1 MDIYKII
8 FVALLTGFTSLAA
21 HTAKAVFHDGIR
33 PILPE
38 LTEGRMKRSEA
49 SSIAF
54 GLSVGF
60 IASIGI
66 AFTVTTGLLNPW
78 LLFLPTDII
87 GVASPKKSI
96 SFILGA
102 LWGILVVTS
111 LQFLNTAL
119 TSLPVD
125 FLGAL
130 GEIGTPVIAAFALF
144 PILAIFYQ
152 FKWKKGLIAAVL
164 VLLTRVLIVKYTK
177 LYPESIEMFVGIVLL
192 LLFAIIEDTKNRGNA
207 KTEADDDEE
216 SIFEQRTKR
225 IFKNLPL
232 LAVIGALIAIIAN
245 LGYFAGS
252 EVSIYPLAEAAK
264 ATDPIV
270 AKSLIHQAA
279 LGDLLRGLGFVPLI
293 ATTALATGV
302 YGVVGL
308 TFIFPVGYLAP
319 NWIVAGILGAL
330 VIILEVSLL
339 RAIGKFLEHFPSIRH
354 ASDNI
359 RTAMENLMDLSL
371 LVGSI
376 FAVIKMGGYTGFFI
390 FVVIYF
396 LNEVL
401 GRKIIKMA
409 IGPLGAIV
417 TGIILNLL
425 YFAHL
430 FVPIAAK

>member
-96 SFILGA
+96 SFALGA

-270 AKSLIHQAA
+270 AKPLIHQAA

>member
-38 LTEGRMKRSEA
+38 LTEGRMKRGEA

-66 AFTVTTGLLNPW
+66 SFTLTTGLLNPW

-87 GVASPKKSI
+87 GVTSPKKSI
-96 SFILGA
+96 SFGLGA

-111 LQFLNTAL
+111 LEALNKGLTAL
-119 TSLPVD
+119 PID

-152 FKWKKGLIAAVL
+152 FKWKKGLIAAVII
-164 VLLTRVLIVKYTK
+164 LLTRVLIIKYTK
-177 LYPESIEMFVGIVLL
+177 LYPESIEMFIGIVLL
-192 LLFAIIEDTKNRGNA
+192 LVFAIIEDTKNRVKND
-207 KTEADDDEE
+207 EEDDDNE
-216 SIFEQRTKR
+216 SLFEQRTKR
-225 IFKNLPL
+225 IFKNLPV
-232 LAVIGALIAIIAN
+232 LAIIGALIAIIAN

-264 ATDPIV
+264 AADPET

-279 LGDLLRGLGFVPLI
+279 LADLLRGLGFVPLI

-319 NWIVAGILGAL
+319 NWIVAGILGAV
-330 VIILEVSLL
+330 VIVAEVSLL
-339 RAIGKFLEHFPSIRH
+339 RGIGKFLEHFPSIRH

-371 LVGSI
+371 LIGSI
-376 FAVIKMGGYTGFFI
+376 FAVIRMGGYTGFFI

-409 IGPLGAIV
+409 IGPVGAIL
-417 TGIILNLL
+417 TGILLNIL

-430 FVPIAAK
+430 FVPVAVK

>member
-1 MDIYKII
+1 MDIYKIL
-8 FVALLTGFTSLAA
+8 FVAMLTGFTSLAA
-21 HTAKAVFHDGIR
+21 HTAKAVFHDGMR

-38 LTEGRMKRSEA
+38 LTEGRMKRGEA

-87 GVASPKKSI
+87 GVSSPRKSV
-96 SFILGA
+96 SFVLGA

-164 VLLTRVLIVKYTK
+164 VLLARVLIVKYTK
-177 LYPESIEMFVGIVLL
+177 LYPESIEMFIGIVLL
-192 LLFAIIEDTKNRGNA
+192 LVFAIIEDTKNRV
-207 KTEADDDEE
+207 KKEDDSDDEEE

-232 LAVIGALIAIIAN
+232 LAIIGALIAIIAN

-264 ATDPIV
+264 ATDPNV

-330 VIILEVSLL
+330 VIVLEVTLL
-339 RAIGKFLEHFPSIRH
+339 RGIGKFLEHFPSIRH

-371 LVGSI
+371 LIGSV

-409 IGPLGAIV
+409 IGPLGAII
-417 TGIILNLL
+417 TGVILNLL

>member
-1 MDIYKII
+1 MTINIYKII
-8 FVALLTGFTSLAA
+8 FVALLTGFTSFAA

-66 AFTVTTGLLNPW
+66 SFTLTTGLLNPW

-96 SFILGA
+96 SFGLGA

-111 LQFLNTAL
+111 LDIVNKGLTA
-119 TSLPVD
+119 LPVD

-152 FKWKKGLIAAVL
+152 FKWKKGLIAAVV
-164 VLLTRVLIVKYTK
+164 VLLTRVLVVKYTK
-177 LYPESIEMFVGIVLL
+177 LYPESIEMFIGIVMLL
-192 LLFAIIEDTKNRGNA
+192 AFAIIEDSKN
-207 KTEADDDEE
+207 KVQVEKDEDEE

-225 IFKNLPL
+225 VFKNLPV

-252 EVSIYPLAEAAK
+252 EISIYPLAEAAK
-264 ATDPIV
+264 ATDPAV
-270 AKSLIHQAA
+270 AKDLIHQAA
-279 LGDLLRGLGFVPLI
+279 LGDFLRGLGFVPLI

-319 NWIVAGILGAL
+319 HWIIAGIGGAV
-330 VIILEVSLL
+330 VITLEVLLL
-339 RAIGKFLEHFPSIRH
+339 RGIGKFLEHFPSIRH

-359 RTAMENLMDLSL
+359 RTSMENLMDLSL
-371 LVGSI
+371 LIGSV

-390 FVVIYF
+390 FVVVYF

-409 IGPLGAIV
+409 IGPVGAII
-417 TGIILNLL
+417 TGIVLNILF
-425 YFAHL
+425 YAHL
-430 FVPIAAK
+430 FTPVAAK

>member
-1 MDIYKII
+1 M
-8 FVALLTGFTSLAA
+8 
-21 HTAKAVFHDGIR
+21 
-33 PILPE
+33 
-38 LTEGRMKRSEA
+38 
-49 SSIAF
+49 
-54 GLSVGF
+54 
-60 IASIGI
+60 
-66 AFTVTTGLLNPW
+66 
-78 LLFLPTDII
+78 
-87 GVASPKKSI
+87 
-96 SFILGA
+96 
-102 LWGILVVTS
+102 
-111 LQFLNTAL
+111 
-119 TSLPVD
+119 D

-164 VLLTRVLIVKYTK
+164 VLLARVLIVKYTK
-177 LYPESIEMFVGIVLL
+177 LYPESIEMFIGIVLL
-192 LLFAIIEDTKNRGNA
+192 LVFAIIEDTKNRV
-207 KTEADDDEE
+207 KKEDDSDDEEE

-264 ATDPIV
+264 ATDPNV

-330 VIILEVSLL
+330 VIVLEVTLL
-339 RAIGKFLEHFPSIRH
+339 RGIGKFLEHFPSIRH

-371 LVGSI
+371 LIGSV

-409 IGPLGAIV
+409 IGPLGAII
-417 TGIILNLL
+417 TGVILNLL

>member
-96 SFILGA
+96 SFALGA

-264 ATDPIV
+264 ATDPNV

-330 VIILEVSLL
+330 VIVLEVTLL
-339 RAIGKFLEHFPSIRH
+339 RGIGKFLEHFPSIRH

-371 LVGSI
+371 LIGSV

-409 IGPLGAIV
+409 IGPLGAII
-417 TGIILNLL
+417 TGVILNLL

>member
-96 SFILGA
+96 SFALGA